1 VSRADIWLTGRQGK
15 LNVEAPTTEAALQ
28 YQNEWK
34 ALSNRIR
41 GLTEALHLHAA
52 ILAVNSNDS
61 FSVARKLLEH
71 IWKIGHA
78 LRAFKDTFGDT
89 LPQQAQEA
97 IGTILSEIPQFTAGM
112 PVSETSDARRER
124 VWASVVMLSAF
135 EAEMTFALSGNQEA
149 VLARSERAFSHL
161 QRSIIVDPK
170 VSAEWK
176 AAFKKGEVACEKLGA
191 VHLLLHGIYAFKA
204 HAGGGRTDLVFQEP
218 VEFEGELRF
227 AEGLVL
233 TEWKIVTKD
242 NVASQCEHARSQAAK
257 YAQGVLGGAEL
268 TSYRYIVGVSRD
280 YVHFPQD
287 VNERGVIYRHKNIAV
302 APNVPS
308 RSTGSTA
315 RRRPAAGR

>member
-1 VSRADIWLTGRQGK
+1 LTGRQGK
-15 LNVEAPTTEAALQ
+15 MNVEAPTTEAALQ
-28 YQNEWK
+28 YQDEWK

-52 ILAVNSNDS
+52 ILTVNANDT

-71 IWKIGHA
+71 IWKIGYS

-89 LPQQAQEA
+89 LPHQAQEA
-97 IGTILSEIPQFTAGM
+97 IGTILSQIPEFSAGM

-124 VWASVVMLSAF
+124 VWASVIMLSAF

-149 VLARSERAFSHL
+149 ILARSERAFSHL

-170 VSAEWK
+170 VSADWK

-218 VEFEGELRF
+218 EEFEGELRF

-242 NVASQCEHARSQAAK
+242 NVGGQCEHARLQAAK

-287 VNERGVIYRHKNIAV
+287 VNEGGVIYRHKNIAV

-308 RSTGSTA
+308 RRIGATA
-315 RRRPAAGR
+315 RRQPAAGR

>member
-1 VSRADIWLTGRQGK
+1 LTGRQGK
-15 LNVEAPTTEAALQ
+15 LNVEALTTEAAVQ
-28 YQNEWK
+28 CQNEWK

-41 GLTEALHLHAA
+41 GLAEALRLHAA

-61 FSVARKLLEH
+61 FSVSRKLLEH

-89 LPQQAQEA
+89 LPQQALEA
-97 IGTILSEIPQFTAGM
+97 IGTILSQTPEFTAGM
-112 PVSETSDARRER
+112 PVSRTSDARRER

-149 VLARSERAFSHL
+149 ILARSERAFSHL

-176 AAFKKGEVACEKLGA
+176 AAFKKGEVKCEKLGA

-218 VEFEGELRF
+218 VERFEGELRF
-227 AEGLVL
+227 ADGLVL

-242 NVASQCEHARSQAAK
+242 NVGSQCEQARSQAAK

-268 TSYRYIVGVSRD
+268 TSYRYIVGVSGD

-308 RSTGSTA
+308 RSIGSTVRRQPAA
-315 RRRPAAGR
+315 RR